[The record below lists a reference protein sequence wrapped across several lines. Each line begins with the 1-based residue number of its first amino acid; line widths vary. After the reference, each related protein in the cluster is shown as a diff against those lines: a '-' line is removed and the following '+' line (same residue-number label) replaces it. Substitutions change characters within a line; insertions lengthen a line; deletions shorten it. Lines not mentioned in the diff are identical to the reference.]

1 MVDVSVLKEIYGQ
14 VNSNQNLVGGREPE
28 GKLAYL
34 DTAMTL
40 ELRKA
45 RPDLSNKASVEA
57 VQTFLR
63 DNAVALDLA

>member
-1 MVDVSVLKEIYGQ
+1 MVDIGVLKGIYDK
-14 VNSNQNLVGGREPE
+14 VNSNKLLVGGRDPE
-28 GKLAYL
+28 GRMSYL

-40 ELRKA
+40 ELRQSC
-45 RPDLSNKASVEA
+45 PDLSDKESVEA

>member
-1 MVDVSVLKEIYGQ
+1 MVDVSVLKGIYDQ
-14 VNSNQNLVGGREPE
+14 VNSNQLLVGGREPE

-40 ELRKA
+40 ELRKV
-45 RPDLSNKASVEA
+45 RPDLSNKDSVEA

-63 DNAVALDLA
+63 DHTAALDLA